1 LFVSGKKQQLFVSAT
16 LSEQEVLFSQNQWL
30 KGTIPFSELVTRGPN
45 WSRIIPITL
54 LREENWTM
62 EYS

>member
-30 KGTIPFSELVTRGPN
+30 KGTIPFPELTSGPD
-45 WSRIIPITL
+45 WSGIIPITL